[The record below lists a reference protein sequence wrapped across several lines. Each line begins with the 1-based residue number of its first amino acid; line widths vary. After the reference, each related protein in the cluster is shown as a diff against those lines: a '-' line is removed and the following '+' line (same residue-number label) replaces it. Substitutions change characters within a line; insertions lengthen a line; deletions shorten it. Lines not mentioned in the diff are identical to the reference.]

1 MTGLKKFISNK
12 NTVTI
17 IGVLLGV
24 IVMYIGYNMRISKE
38 INPIEVPYAKETI
51 SPGTKITEDLVGT
64 IEVPPAMLKGE
75 AFQNSSDVIGKYA
88 NADSVIPEGS
98 LFYARAVVSKEDL
111 PDSII
116 LDYPDGYVLYNLAVN
131 METTYGNSI
140 YPGNYI
146 DIYLKAVNGAEDA
159 EATQKD
165 KIMLGKLFENV
176 KVLAVKD
183 SDGNNVFENLDEKT
197 TPSQIIFALPA
208 DDYVLLR
215 KASYLRTYETTI
227 IPVPTAESLKDEPG
241 DIAVSNEKLKK
252 FINDVTVWTEDTG
265 TE

>member
-1 MTGLKKFISNK
+1 MTGFRKFIANK

-24 IVMYIGYNMRISKE
+24 IVLYIGYNYRIKSAV
-38 INPIEVPYAKETI
+38 NPVEVPYAKETI
-51 SPGTKITEDLVGT
+51 APGVKITEDMVGT
-64 IEVPPAMLKGE
+64 IEVPPAMLKGD
-75 AFQNSSDVIGKYA
+75 AFQSSSDVIGKYS

-98 LFYARAVVSKEDL
+98 LFYARSVVSKDDL

-116 LDYPDGYVLYNLAVN
+116 LDYPDGYVLYNLGVN

-140 YPGNYI
+140 FPGNYI
-146 DIYLKAVNGAEDA
+146 DIYLKAVNSAADA

-183 SDGNNVFENLDEKT
+183 AEGNNVFENLDDKT
-197 TPSQIIFALPA
+197 TPSQIIFALPS

-241 DIAVSNEKLKK
+241 EIAVSNEALKK
-252 FINDVTVWTEDTG
+252 FINSVTVWTEDTG
-265 TE
+265 TN

>member
-1 MTGLKKFISNK
+1 MQGLRRFISNK

-17 IGVLLGV
+17 IGVLLGI
-24 IVMYIGYNMRISKE
+24 IVLYIGYNYRVNKAV
-38 INPIEVPYAKETI
+38 NPVQVPYAKETI
-51 SPGTKITEDLVGT
+51 APGVKITEKMVGT
-64 IEVPPAMLKGE
+64 IEVPPSMLKGE
-75 AFQNSSDVIGKYA
+75 AFQNSADVIGKYS

-98 LFYARAVVSKEDL
+98 LFYARSVVSKDDL

-116 LDYPDGYVLYNLAVN
+116 LDYPDGYVLYNLTVN

-140 YPGNYI
+140 FPGNYI
-146 DIYLKAVNGAEDA
+146 DIYLKAVNSAEDA

-165 KIMLGKLFENV
+165 KIMLGKLLENV

-183 SDGNNVFENLDEKT
+183 ADGKNVFENLDEKT
-197 TPSQIIFALPA
+197 NPAQIIFALPS
-208 DDYVLLR
+208 DDYILLR

-241 DIAVSNEKLKK
+241 EVSVSNETLKK
-252 FINDVTVWTEDTG
+252 FINDVTIWTEDTG

>member
-1 MTGLKKFISNK
+1 MTGLKKFIANK

-24 IVMYIGYNMRISKE
+24 IVLYIGYNSRISSA

-51 SPGTKITEDLVGT
+51 APGTKITEDLVGVV
-64 IEVPPAMLKGE
+64 EVPPAMLKGE

-98 LFYARAVVSKEDL
+98 LFYGRAVVSKEDL

-116 LDYPDGYVLYNLAVN
+116 LDYPDGYVLYNLTVN

-140 YPGNYI
+140 FPGNYI
-146 DIYLKAVNGAEDA
+146 DIYLKAVNSAEDA
-159 EATQKD
+159 ESTQKD
-165 KIMLGKLFENV
+165 KVMLGKLFENV

-183 SDGNNVFENLDEKT
+183 ADGNNVFENLDQKT
-197 TPSQIIFALPA
+197 TPAQIIFALPA

-241 DIAVSNEKLKK
+241 EVAVSNETLKK
-252 FINDVTVWTEDTG
+252 FINNVTVWTEDTG

>member
-1 MTGLKKFISNK
+1 MTGLRKFISNK

-24 IVMYIGYNMRISKE
+24 IVLYIGYNYRIKSAVSPVK
-38 INPIEVPYAKETI
+38 VPYAKETI
-51 SPGTKITEDLVGT
+51 APGTKITEDMVGV
-64 IEVPPAMLKGE
+64 IEVPPAMLKGD
-75 AFQNSSDVIGKYA
+75 ALQDSGDVVGKYS
-88 NADSVIPEGS
+88 NNDSVIPEGS
-98 LFYARAVVSKEDL
+98 LFYARSVVKQGDL
-111 PDSII
+111 VDSII
-116 LDYPDGYVLYNLAVN
+116 KDYPDGYVLYNLAVN

-140 YPGNYI
+140 FPGNYI
-146 DIYLKAVNGAEDA
+146 DIYLKAVNSAEDA
-159 EATQKD
+159 DATQKD

-183 SDGNNVFENLDEKT
+183 ANGKNVFENLDDKT

-241 DIAVSNEKLKK
+241 EIAVSNEKLKQ
-252 FINDVTVWTEDTG
+252 FINNVTVWTEDTG
-265 TE
+265 TN

>member
-17 IGVLLGV
+17 IGVLLGF

-75 AFQNSSDVIGKYA
+75 AFQNSSDVVGKYA

-98 LFYARAVVSKEDL
+98 LFYSRAVVSKDDL

-140 YPGNYI
+140 FPGNYI

-165 KIMLGKLFENV
+165 KIILGKLFENV

-183 SDGNNVFENLDEKT
+183 ADGNNVFENLDEKT

-241 DIAVSNEKLKK
+241 AVSNEKLKK
-252 FINDVTVWTEDTG
+252 FINTVTVWTEDTG